1 MDEST
6 TGGRRRSKGSEA
18 ASRATALQRLKALRE
33 GRRSEIGFQVKVEE
47 PIYDTVGEDDYAALV
62 AERRDAARD
71 FIVDDAGG
79 DGLGYLDEGEEEDWA
94 RAQLHSS
101 SGSDSESE
109 RPRKKKNKPAAAG
122 AGAERPKRPSASA
135 ASLSAAAATSQRLSK
150 MFTSAVFTKRGE
162 DRVKGSVVESIVDD
176 VIAEFA
182 PDEADRER
190 RRRALAVPV
199 RRSAAPPSM
208 TPPIAFQVKSEMQN
222 CVGDSAI
229 AESGVEFASEKIDAC
244 ENGGADGGRDG
255 TPTKE
260 LKGSDV
266 TDSIVA
272 SSNGLCN
279 GEAAA
284 NGKLK
289 VEVKK
294 EKGER
299 SFALNA
305 KVGGEEKSVPS
316 ASAGLKEVWRE
327 ERESCNGAGPDS
339 IALDA
344 NGSLDDKSEFV
355 LNFDGSLPFYLIDA
369 HEEVASSGTLYLFGK
384 VSFCRNLK
392 LISFLLC
399 RSSTSMVQ
407 FGKSFSFFTME
418 IFFDN

>member
-1 MDEST
+1 MDDST

-47 PIYDTVGEDDYAALV
+47 PIYDTVGEADYAALV

-94 RAQLHSS
+94 RAHLHSS

-109 RPRKKKNKPAAAG
+109 RPRKKKSKPAAAG
-122 AGAERPKRPSASA
+122 AGAERERPKRPSAAA

-190 RRRALAVPV
+190 RRRALPATV
-199 RRSAAPPSM
+199 RRSAVPPSM
-208 TPPIAFQVKSEMQN
+208 MPPIAFQMKSELQN

-229 AESGVEFASEKIDAC
+229 VESGVEFASEKIDAC

-260 LKGSDV
+260 LKGSEV
-266 TDSIVA
+266 SDSTVA

-284 NGKLK
+284 NGKVK
-289 VEVKK
+289 VEVKQ

-327 ERESCNGAGPDS
+327 ERESCNGGGPDS
-339 IALDA
+339 IAVDA

-355 LNFDGSLPFYLIDA
+355 LDFDGSLPFYMIDA
-369 HEEVASSGTLYLFGK
+369 HEEVASSGTLHLFGK
-384 VSFCRNLK
+384 VSLCRNLIM
-392 LISFLLC
+392 L
-399 RSSTSMVQ
+399 
-407 FGKSFSFFTME
+407 E
-418 IFFDN
+418 

>member
-1 MDEST
+1 MDVST
-6 TGGRRRSKGSEA
+6 TGGRRRSKGLEA

-94 RAQLHSS
+94 RAHLHSS

-122 AGAERPKRPSASA
+122 AGAGVERERPKRPSAAA

-190 RRRALAVPV
+190 RRRALLVPV

-208 TPPIAFQVKSEMQN
+208 MPTIAFQVKSELQN
-222 CVGDSAI
+222 CVVDSAI
-229 AESGVEFASEKIDAC
+229 VESGVEFASEKIDAC

-260 LKGSDV
+260 LKGSEV
-266 TDSIVA
+266 SDSIVA

-284 NGKLK
+284 NGKVK
-289 VEVKK
+289 VEVKE

-327 ERESCNGAGPDS
+327 ERESCNGGGPDS
-339 IALDA
+339 IAVDA

-355 LNFDGSLPFYLIDA
+355 LDLDGSLPFYLIDA
-369 HEEVASSGTLYLFGK
+369 HEEVASSGTIYLFGK
-384 VSFCRNLK
+384 VSLCRNLIM
-392 LISFLLC
+392 L
-399 RSSTSMVQ
+399 
-407 FGKSFSFFTME
+407 E
-418 IFFDN
+418 